1 MINNSKVIA
10 LIPARAGSKGIKGKN
25 MRYLCGSPMLDYTLK
40 AASEALSIDEVYL
53 SSDSDEMLDRAKL
66 YCVKPLKRPTHL
78 CLDDSSAY
86 EVVEHFISEILNNKL
101 DEDVYLIYLQ
111 PTSPLRTSHHIDD
124 AVHKM
129 TTEGFNSL
137 VSVVETEKSPFK
149 SFVINAEGA
158 IEALFDEKLSNQC
171 RQNLPKAYFP
181 NGAIYIF
188 TISQFLSRQGF
199 PSNGSYPYIMSQL
212 DSVDVDTES
221 DLAKVENYLRSI
233 NG

>member
-137 VSVVETEKSPFK
+137 VSV
-149 SFVINAEGA
+149 AEGA